1 MGTRYNIDNGVTL
14 CYPCHIYMAHSKYE
28 EFRDFIIET
37 IGEDKYEEL
46 KALAYK
52 ITKLNK
58 IDMEEIYADLKL
70 L

>member
-1 MGTRYNIDNGVTL
+1 
-14 CYPCHIYMAHSKYE
+14 MAHSKYE